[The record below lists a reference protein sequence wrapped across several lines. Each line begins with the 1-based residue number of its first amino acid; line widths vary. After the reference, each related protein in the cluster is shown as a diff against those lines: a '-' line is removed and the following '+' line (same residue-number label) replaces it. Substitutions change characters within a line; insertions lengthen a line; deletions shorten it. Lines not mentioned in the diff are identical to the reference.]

1 MRILS
6 FICTLYI
13 ITNSLSVAW
22 AVKPYVPVH
31 PDPVLEPWRWRSFP
45 ELKGLGVRCIA
56 EDANGHMWFGTKDG
70 VWMYNGIAWKSF
82 GKSEGLDGLPVVAI
96 SVSDRGTIYAA
107 TIRGVFTHQT
117 EAWHRV
123 FPEHDNLHWYIN
135 DMVVEPDEN
144 IWVGSVWGLVH
155 LHENTTTF
163 YTLNAIKRD
172 FEALFPNIQY
182 SVLPNDSMLT
192 QAVAY
197 QGVGI
202 QRINTTISWV
212 IAGSPADSAGLK
224 IGDRISN
231 TRELPTENGIVR
243 AQLTLERNGQAPRT
257 ITLIKRAGRGEL
269 KEFEIHD
276 VHPTQDGHLWLSL
289 STGHVARLK
298 RPSDQWRIFTA
309 NDNLVISRPSRVAEM
324 QNGNIWVVSD
334 DRTHGIRK
342 FDGQTWSSLKLS
354 DSGGMDVNPSIL
366 QTTDGTI
373 WVGGVEGYLHAFRN
387 GKWNIYQ
394 TPVLPLPATR
404 IVGLLEAKDGAL
416 WIIGQGSAPIRLDY
430 GSVRWTTFE
439 GLNYACQSING
450 HLWFLSQNNQIVQF
464 DRKNWICYDVSDGLM
479 DTPTGVLATQ
489 SGEIWAVGSDKGTA
503 ASSRLKGKSWHLQ
516 RYPELSWGI
525 DARAICEAQDG
536 AIWLGAAVDWLPD
549 RGHKGGILKILS
561 GTQVH
566 YTPPDA
572 LRYIYGIGQMSDE
585 SIWIGSRRG
594 LNVFEQNKWTHVD
607 TLEAL
612 GSRIDVVYTPP
623 SGELC
628 ARNCRPSGSKPGHSQ
643 RARLSVSS
651 GLRGHNQNRPVGYQL
666 WRWSRHLRGRN
677 RSTRQSHCIPGS
689 WHGPPPERQWI
700 C

>member
-1 MRILS
+1 
-6 FICTLYI
+6 
-13 ITNSLSVAW
+13 
-22 AVKPYVPVH
+22 
-31 PDPVLEPWRWRSFP
+31 
-45 ELKGLGVRCIA
+45 
-56 EDANGHMWFGTKDG
+56 
-70 VWMYNGIAWKSF
+70 
-82 GKSEGLDGLPVVAI
+82 
-96 SVSDRGTIYAA
+96 
-107 TIRGVFTHQT
+107 
-117 EAWHRV
+117 
-123 FPEHDNLHWYIN
+123 
-135 DMVVEPDEN
+135 
-144 IWVGSVWGLVH
+144 
-155 LHENTTTF
+155 
-163 YTLNAIKRD
+163 
-172 FEALFPNIQY
+172 
-182 SVLPNDSMLT
+182 
-192 QAVAY
+192 
-197 QGVGI
+197 
-202 QRINTTISWV
+202 
-212 IAGSPADSAGLK
+212 
-224 IGDRISN
+224 
-231 TRELPTENGIVR
+231 
-243 AQLTLERNGQAPRT
+243 
-257 ITLIKRAGRGEL
+257 
-269 KEFEIHD
+269 
-276 VHPTQDGHLWLSL
+276 
-289 STGHVARLK
+289 
-298 RPSDQWRIFTA
+298 
-309 NDNLVISRPSRVAEM
+309 
-324 QNGNIWVVSD
+324 
-334 DRTHGIRK
+334 
-342 FDGQTWSSLKLS
+342 LKLS